1 MKTKI
6 NFKQSITAGLF
17 AGITAAIINVLLFLL
32 FRAAGV
38 LTDTIEIQPGQPLS
52 AAPVLI
58 SSIMPSI
65 IGSIVF
71 FIIEKFSNN
80 GHKIFSILTLVLVL
94 LSFMNPF
101 LMIPNVPV
109 LYGIILNVMH
119 VVVGVSL
126 LYFIKKAI
134 SKVN

>member
-1 MKTKI
+1 MKNKI

-17 AGITAAIINVLLFLL
+17 AGITSAIINLLLFLL

-38 LTDTIEIQPGQPLS
+38 LTDTIEVQPGQPLS
-52 AAPVLI
+52 IAPVLI

-71 FIIEKFSNN
+71 FIIEKYSNN
-80 GHKIFSILTLVLVL
+80 GYKIFSIIALVLVL
-94 LSFMNPF
+94 LSFLNPF
-101 LMIPNVPV
+101 LMIPNVTVP
-109 LYGIILNVMH
+109 YGIILNVMH
-119 VVVGVSL
+119 VIVAVAL

-134 SKVN
+134 SKAN